1 MAPWLARNAAPFPD
15 ERKATHVAEAKK
27 GKPGVFRW
35 GGVLASRGRVVQAM
49 VFVAVSVATIAF
61 AFAQLG
67 LVGLG
72 EPNEGMTYAVVQ
84 LVPVAIAALLFGPLG
99 GALLGLIAG
108 AALLVHSHVQPLDF
122 FEVYFITPVS
132 SCVLLLAAG
141 LVLGLLFAAVLRR
154 DPSAGRR
161 VAGIVAVCVV
171 GAALVVFAFRGCVL
185 YELNVNGVLAGE
197 FANVDESFGSVWA
210 QIAIDAVL
218 MAAVCLAV
226 DAVARYFGRAAAAR
240 SLRTVYRGWLMLVVL
255 VAFMVTA
262 AVGYVVVT
270 FQEEQAA
277 GELMGS
283 EVSYLCNQIDE
294 NQERLEAFARIV
306 GEGFVARDGSELS
319 DEAREFVGGPLSLS
333 RLLDGYT
340 EEFDGMVAVVK
351 DGTVLLTDTDQFKA
365 GVSIDVFFGEGSEP
379 VLSEYASTGEL
390 VQLIYSDED
399 MLDSSEE
406 DRIYSLQ
413 VAYLRV
419 GQVDDY
425 LVLMIQPA
433 SMVFADRAGVM
444 VWLTLS
450 ALVLLL
456 VVFAASSRLLVR
468 IVADPIDR
476 VNRALER
483 IAEGDLATRTDEES
497 SRELASLSEGVNA
510 MTAALEKQFAQIKEG
525 IKRELDAAATI
536 QESALPR
543 AFPPY
548 PDIPRFDIYAGMQP
562 AREVGGDFYDFFLI
576 GDECDAKSGKLGFVV
591 ADVSGKGVPAALFMM
606 GAKTAIRGYMESG
619 MELGEAFENANRKL
633 CAGNDS
639 AMFVTAFA
647 GVLDYALGRIVYV
660 NAGHNAPLVWQRG
673 EWRQLEGKSGLP
685 LGVFDGMPYRAFEC
699 TCAIGDE
706 LLLYTDG
713 VTEAMDV
720 DDSLY
725 GLDRLRALLDG
736 NYDLHPRE
744 LIELVRRDVAR
755 FSEGAE
761 QADDIT
767 MLALEFGVPPEV
779 TATIIVPADD
789 RELPHVTEFVHTEL
803 DRRLCPVRT
812 QRQLDIALEELFVN
826 VAHYAYPDAT
836 PDRPGEVRISYTY
849 SAEPP
854 SITVEI
860 ADEGVPFDPLARP
873 DVVAPKSIEDAQI
886 GGLGILMAKK
896 SVDEMRYERTDGTN
910 VVTITKR
917 W

>member
-1 MAPWLARNAAPFPD
+1 M
-15 ERKATHVAEAKK
+15 
-27 GKPGVFRW
+27 
-35 GGVLASRGRVVQAM
+35 QAM

-141 LVLGLLFAAVLRR
+141 FVLDLMFA
-154 DPSAGRR
+154 
-161 VAGIVAVCVV
+161 
-171 GAALVVFAFRGCVL
+171 AALVVFAFRGCVL

-226 DAVARYFGRAAAAR
+226 DAVARYFGHAAAAR
-240 SLRTVYRGWLMLVVL
+240 SLHTVYRGWLMLVVL

-262 AVGYVVVT
+262 AVGYVIVT

-277 GELMGS
+277 DELMGS
-283 EVSYLCNQIDE
+283 EVTYLCNQIDE

-319 DEAREFVGGPLSLS
+319 DEAREFVDGPLSLN

-340 EEFDGMVAVVK
+340 EEFDGMVVVVK
-351 DGTVLLTDTDQFKA
+351 DGAVLLTDTDQFKA

-379 VLSEYASTGEL
+379 ILSKYASEGRL
-390 VQLIYSDED
+390 VQLVYSDED
-399 MLDSSEE
+399 MLDPSEE

-413 VAYLRV
+413 VVHLRV
-419 GQVDDY
+419 AQVDDY

-483 IAEGDLATRTDEES
+483 IAEGDLATRTDEGS
-497 SRELASLSEGVNA
+497 SRELASLSEGVNT
-510 MTAALEKQFAQIKEG
+510 MTVALEKQFAQIKEG
-525 IKRELDAAATI
+525 IKRELDAAAVI

-543 AFPPY
+543 AFPPF

-576 GDECDAKSGKLGFVV
+576 GDACDAESGKLGFVV

-606 GAKTAIRGYMESG
+606 AAKTAIRGYMESG

-647 GVLDYALGRIVYV
+647 GVLDYATGSV
-660 NAGHNAPLVWQRG
+660 
-673 EWRQLEGKSGLP
+673 
-685 LGVFDGMPYRAFEC
+685 
-699 TCAIGDE
+699 
-706 LLLYTDG
+706 
-713 VTEAMDV
+713 
-720 DDSLY
+720 
-725 GLDRLRALLDG
+725 
-736 NYDLHPRE
+736 
-744 LIELVRRDVAR
+744 
-755 FSEGAE
+755 
-761 QADDIT
+761 
-767 MLALEFGVPPEV
+767 
-779 TATIIVPADD
+779 
-789 RELPHVTEFVHTEL
+789 
-803 DRRLCPVRT
+803 
-812 QRQLDIALEELFVN
+812 
-826 VAHYAYPDAT
+826 
-836 PDRPGEVRISYTY
+836 SYTY

-860 ADEGVPFDPLARP
+860 EDEGIPFDPLSRP
-873 DVVAPKSIEDAQI
+873 DAVTPTSIEDVPI
-886 GGLGILMAKK
+886 GGLGILMAKR
-896 SVDEMRYERTDGTN
+896 SVDEMRYERTDGAN

>member
-1 MAPWLARNAAPFPD
+1 
-15 ERKATHVAEAKK
+15 
-27 GKPGVFRW
+27 
-35 GGVLASRGRVVQAM
+35 M
-49 VFVAVSVATIAF
+49 VR
-61 AFAQLG
+61 
-67 LVGLG
+67 
-72 EPNEGMTYAVVQ
+72 
-84 LVPVAIAALLFGPLG
+84 
-99 GALLGLIAG
+99 
-108 AALLVHSHVQPLDF
+108 
-122 FEVYFITPVS
+122 
-132 SCVLLLAAG
+132 
-141 LVLGLLFAAVLRR
+141 LRR

-161 VAGIVAVCVV
+161 AAGIVAVCVV

-185 YELNVNGVLAGE
+185 YELNVNGALAGE

-226 DAVARYFGRAAAAR
+226 DAVARYFGHAAAAR

-277 GELMGS
+277 DELMGS
-283 EVSYLCNQIDE
+283 EPI
-294 NQERLEAFARIV
+294 
-306 GEGFVARDGSELS
+306 
-319 DEAREFVGGPLSLS
+319 
-333 RLLDGYT
+333 
-340 EEFDGMVAVVK
+340 
-351 DGTVLLTDTDQFKA
+351 
-365 GVSIDVFFGEGSEP
+365 
-379 VLSEYASTGEL
+379 LSEYASEGRL
-390 VQLIYSDED
+390 VQLVYSNED
-399 MLDSSEE
+399 MLDPSEE

-413 VAYLRV
+413 IAYLRV

-483 IAEGDLATRTDEES
+483 IAEGDLATRTDKGS
-497 SRELASLSEGVNA
+497 S
-510 MTAALEKQFAQIKEG
+510 
-525 IKRELDAAATI
+525 RELDAAAVI

-543 AFPPY
+543 AFPPF

-576 GDECDAKSGKLGFVV
+576 GDACNAESGKLGFVV
-591 ADVSGKGVPAALFMM
+591 ADVSGKGVPAAL
-606 GAKTAIRGYMESG
+606 
-619 MELGEAFENANRKL
+619 
-633 CAGNDS
+633 
-639 AMFVTAFA
+639 
-647 GVLDYALGRIVYV
+647 LDD
-660 NAGHNAPLVWQRG
+660 N
-673 EWRQLEGKSGLP
+673 
-685 LGVFDGMPYRAFEC
+685 FDP
-699 TCAIGDE
+699 
-706 LLLYTDG
+706 
-713 VTEAMDV
+713 
-720 DDSLY
+720 
-725 GLDRLRALLDG
+725 
-736 NYDLHPRE
+736 HPRE
-744 LIELVRRDVAR
+744 LIELVRRDVMR

-779 TATIIVPADD
+779 TTTITVPAND

-803 DRRLCPVRT
+803 DRRLCPVRA

-836 PDRPGEVRISYTY
+836 PDRPGEVRVSYTY

-860 ADEGVPFDPLARP
+860 EDEGIPFDPLSRP
-873 DVVAPKSIEDAQI
+873 DAVTPTSIEDVPI
-886 GGLGILMAKK
+886 GGLGILMAKR

-910 VVTITKR
+910 VVTITER

>member
-1 MAPWLARNAAPFPD
+1 MRRNPPILAAARRFIQRSSCAASTCGEPTVSTHEAP
-15 ERKATHVAEAKK
+15 
-27 GKPGVFRW
+27 
-35 GGVLASRGRVVQAM
+35 VVPLCAM
-49 VFVAVSVATIAF
+49 VR
-61 AFAQLG
+61 
-67 LVGLG
+67 
-72 EPNEGMTYAVVQ
+72 
-84 LVPVAIAALLFGPLG
+84 
-99 GALLGLIAG
+99 
-108 AALLVHSHVQPLDF
+108 
-122 FEVYFITPVS
+122 
-132 SCVLLLAAG
+132 
-141 LVLGLLFAAVLRR
+141 LRR

-161 VAGIVAVCVV
+161 AAGIVAVCVV

-185 YELNVNGVLAGE
+185 YELSVNGALAGE

-226 DAVARYFGRAAAAR
+226 DAVARYFGHAAAAR

-277 GELMGS
+277 DELMGS
-283 EVSYLCNQIDE
+283 EPI
-294 NQERLEAFARIV
+294 
-306 GEGFVARDGSELS
+306 
-319 DEAREFVGGPLSLS
+319 
-333 RLLDGYT
+333 
-340 EEFDGMVAVVK
+340 
-351 DGTVLLTDTDQFKA
+351 
-365 GVSIDVFFGEGSEP
+365 
-379 VLSEYASTGEL
+379 LSEYASEGRL
-390 VQLIYSDED
+390 VQLVYSDED
-399 MLDSSEE
+399 MLDPSEE

-413 VAYLRV
+413 IAYLRV

-456 VVFAASSRLLVR
+456 VVLAASSRLLVR

-483 IAEGDLATRTDEES
+483 IAEGDLATRTDKGS
-497 SRELASLSEGVNA
+497 SRELASLSEGVNT
-510 MTAALEKQFAQIKEG
+510 MTVALEKQFSQIKEG
-525 IKRELDAAATI
+525 IKRELDAAAVI

-543 AFPPY
+543 AFPPF

-576 GDECDAKSGKLGFVV
+576 GDACNAESGKLGFVV
-591 ADVSGKGVPAALFMM
+591 ADVSGKGVPAAL
-606 GAKTAIRGYMESG
+606 
-619 MELGEAFENANRKL
+619 
-633 CAGNDS
+633 
-639 AMFVTAFA
+639 
-647 GVLDYALGRIVYV
+647 LDD
-660 NAGHNAPLVWQRG
+660 N
-673 EWRQLEGKSGLP
+673 
-685 LGVFDGMPYRAFEC
+685 F
-699 TCAIGDE
+699 
-706 LLLYTDG
+706 
-713 VTEAMDV
+713 
-720 DDSLY
+720 
-725 GLDRLRALLDG
+725 
-736 NYDLHPRE
+736 DLHPRE
-744 LIELVRRDVAR
+744 LIELVRRDVTR

-767 MLALEFGVPPEV
+767 MLALEFGVLPEV
-779 TATIIVPADD
+779 TATITVPADD
-789 RELPHVTEFVHTEL
+789 RELPHVTEFAHTEL
-803 DRRLCPVRT
+803 DRRLCPVRA

-836 PDRPGEVRISYTY
+836 PDRPGEVRVSYTY

-860 ADEGVPFDPLARP
+860 EDEGIPFDPLSRP
-873 DVVAPKSIEDAQI
+873 DAVTPTSIEDVLI
-886 GGLGILMAKK
+886 GGLGILMTKR

>member
-1 MAPWLARNAAPFPD
+1 MRRNPSILAAARRFIQRSSGAASTCGEPTVSTHEAP
-15 ERKATHVAEAKK
+15 
-27 GKPGVFRW
+27 
-35 GGVLASRGRVVQAM
+35 VVPLCAM
-49 VFVAVSVATIAF
+49 VR
-61 AFAQLG
+61 
-67 LVGLG
+67 
-72 EPNEGMTYAVVQ
+72 
-84 LVPVAIAALLFGPLG
+84 
-99 GALLGLIAG
+99 
-108 AALLVHSHVQPLDF
+108 
-122 FEVYFITPVS
+122 
-132 SCVLLLAAG
+132 
-141 LVLGLLFAAVLRR
+141 LRR

-161 VAGIVAVCVV
+161 AAGIVAVCVV
-171 GAALVVFAFRGCVL
+171 GAPLVVFAFRGCVL
-185 YELNVNGVLAGE
+185 YELSVNGALAGE

-226 DAVARYFGRAAAAR
+226 DAVARYFGHAAAAR

-277 GELMGS
+277 DELMGS
-283 EVSYLCNQIDE
+283 EPI
-294 NQERLEAFARIV
+294 
-306 GEGFVARDGSELS
+306 
-319 DEAREFVGGPLSLS
+319 
-333 RLLDGYT
+333 
-340 EEFDGMVAVVK
+340 
-351 DGTVLLTDTDQFKA
+351 
-365 GVSIDVFFGEGSEP
+365 
-379 VLSEYASTGEL
+379 LSEYASEGRL
-390 VQLIYSDED
+390 VQLVYSDED
-399 MLDSSEE
+399 MLDPSEE

-413 VAYLRV
+413 IAYLRV

-476 VNRALER
+476 VNRVLER
-483 IAEGDLATRTDEES
+483 IAEGDLATRTDEGS
-497 SRELASLSEGVNA
+497 SRELASLSEGVNT
-510 MTAALEKQFAQIKEG
+510 MTVALEKQFSQIKEG
-525 IKRELDAAATI
+525 IKRELDAAAVI

-543 AFPPY
+543 AFPPF

-576 GDECDAKSGKLGFVV
+576 GDACNAESGKLGFVV
-591 ADVSGKGVPAALFMM
+591 ADVSGKGVPAAL
-606 GAKTAIRGYMESG
+606 
-619 MELGEAFENANRKL
+619 
-633 CAGNDS
+633 
-639 AMFVTAFA
+639 
-647 GVLDYALGRIVYV
+647 LDDNL
-660 NAGHNAPLVWQRG
+660 
-673 EWRQLEGKSGLP
+673 
-685 LGVFDGMPYRAFEC
+685 
-699 TCAIGDE
+699 
-706 LLLYTDG
+706 
-713 VTEAMDV
+713 
-720 DDSLY
+720 
-725 GLDRLRALLDG
+725 
-736 NYDLHPRE
+736 DLHPRE
-744 LIELVRRDVAR
+744 LIELVRRDVMR

-767 MLALEFGVPPEV
+767 MLALEFGVPSEV
-779 TATIIVPADD
+779 TATITVPADD

-803 DRRLCPVRT
+803 DRRLCPVRA

-836 PDRPGEVRISYTY
+836 PDRPGEVRVSYTY

-860 ADEGVPFDPLARP
+860 EDEGIPFDPLSRP
-873 DVVAPKSIEDAQI
+873 DAVTPTSIEDVPI
-886 GGLGILMAKK
+886 GGLGILMAKR

>member
-1 MAPWLARNAAPFPD
+1 MGD
-15 ERKATHVAEAKK
+15 TKA

-35 GGVLASRGRVVQAM
+35 GGILASRGHVMQAM

-141 LVLGLLFAAVLRR
+141 FVLGLMFAAALRR

-161 VAGIVAVCVV
+161 
-171 GAALVVFAFRGCVL
+171 
-185 YELNVNGVLAGE
+185 
-197 FANVDESFGSVWA
+197 
-210 QIAIDAVL
+210 
-218 MAAVCLAV
+218 
-226 DAVARYFGRAAAAR
+226 
-240 SLRTVYRGWLMLVVL
+240 
-255 VAFMVTA
+255 
-262 AVGYVVVT
+262 
-270 FQEEQAA
+270 AA
-277 GELMGS
+277 G
-283 EVSYLCNQIDE
+283 
-294 NQERLEAFARIV
+294 
-306 GEGFVARDGSELS
+306 
-319 DEAREFVGGPLSLS
+319 
-333 RLLDGYT
+333 
-340 EEFDGMVAVVK
+340 
-351 DGTVLLTDTDQFKA
+351 
-365 GVSIDVFFGEGSEP
+365 
-379 VLSEYASTGEL
+379 
-390 VQLIYSDED
+390 
-399 MLDSSEE
+399 
-406 DRIYSLQ
+406 
-413 VAYLRV
+413 
-419 GQVDDY
+419 
-425 LVLMIQPA
+425 
-433 SMVFADRAGVM
+433 
-444 VWLTLS
+444 
-450 ALVLLL
+450 
-456 VVFAASSRLLVR
+456 

-483 IAEGDLATRTDEES
+483 IAEGDLATRTDEGS
-497 SRELASLSEGVNA
+497 SRELASLSEGVNT
-510 MTAALEKQFAQIKEG
+510 MTVALEKQFAQIKEG
-525 IKRELDAAATI
+525 IKRELDAAAVI

-543 AFPPY
+543 AFPPF

-576 GDECDAKSGKLGFVV
+576 GDACDAESGKLGFVV

-606 GAKTAIRGYMESG
+606 AAKTAIRGYMESG

-647 GVLDYALGRIVYV
+647 GVLDYATGSIAYV
-660 NAGHNAPLVWQRG
+660 NAGHNAPFLRQHG
-673 EWRQLEGKSGLP
+673 EWRQLTDKSGLP
-685 LGVFDGMPYRAFEC
+685 LGLFDGIPYKAFEC

-713 VTEAMDV
+713 VIEAMDV
-720 DDSLY
+720 DDALY
-725 GLDRLRALLDG
+725 GLDRLKALLDD
-736 NYDLHPRE
+736 NLDLHPRE
-744 LIELVRRDVAR
+744 LIELVRRDVTR

-779 TATIIVPADD
+779 TATITVPAND

-803 DRRLCPVRT
+803 DRRLCPVRA

-836 PDRPGEVRISYTY
+836 PDRPGEVRVSYTY

-860 ADEGVPFDPLARP
+860 EDEGIPFDPLSRP
-873 DVVAPKSIEDAQI
+873 DAVTPTSIEDVPI
-886 GGLGILMAKK
+886 GGLGILMAKR

-917 W
+917 WSRRRAFAAMSRRPVRARMRGGVPSLHPPAAAPADLLAIRAVVSVHAVVLVLRLVHVLVRLVELLLDIAVLAAERQADRDADVVRLHAAANARDAVLEQRAIRLGVDDDEFVPADAVRLAFEA

>member
-1 MAPWLARNAAPFPD
+1 
-15 ERKATHVAEAKK
+15 
-27 GKPGVFRW
+27 
-35 GGVLASRGRVVQAM
+35 M
-49 VFVAVSVATIAF
+49 VR
-61 AFAQLG
+61 
-67 LVGLG
+67 
-72 EPNEGMTYAVVQ
+72 
-84 LVPVAIAALLFGPLG
+84 
-99 GALLGLIAG
+99 
-108 AALLVHSHVQPLDF
+108 
-122 FEVYFITPVS
+122 
-132 SCVLLLAAG
+132 
-141 LVLGLLFAAVLRR
+141 LRR

-161 VAGIVAVCVV
+161 AAGIVAVCVV

-185 YELNVNGVLAGE
+185 YELSVNGALAGE

-226 DAVARYFGRAAAAR
+226 DAVARYFGHAAAAR
-240 SLRTVYRGWLMLVVL
+240 SLRTVYRGWLMLVIL

-277 GELMGS
+277 DELMGS
-283 EVSYLCNQIDE
+283 EPI
-294 NQERLEAFARIV
+294 
-306 GEGFVARDGSELS
+306 
-319 DEAREFVGGPLSLS
+319 
-333 RLLDGYT
+333 
-340 EEFDGMVAVVK
+340 
-351 DGTVLLTDTDQFKA
+351 
-365 GVSIDVFFGEGSEP
+365 
-379 VLSEYASTGEL
+379 LSEYASEGRL
-390 VQLIYSDED
+390 VQLVYSDED
-399 MLDSSEE
+399 MLDPSEE

-413 VAYLRV
+413 IAYLRV

-483 IAEGDLATRTDEES
+483 IAEGNLATRTDKGS
-497 SRELASLSEGVNA
+497 SRELASLSEGVNT
-510 MTAALEKQFAQIKEG
+510 MTVALEKQFSQIKEG
-525 IKRELDAAATI
+525 IKRELDAVAVI

-543 AFPPY
+543 AFPPF
-548 PDIPRFDIYAGMQP
+548 PDIPRFDIYAGTQP

-576 GDECDAKSGKLGFVV
+576 GDACNAESGKLGFVV
-591 ADVSGKGVPAALFMM
+591 ADVSGKGVPAAL
-606 GAKTAIRGYMESG
+606 
-619 MELGEAFENANRKL
+619 
-633 CAGNDS
+633 
-639 AMFVTAFA
+639 
-647 GVLDYALGRIVYV
+647 LDD
-660 NAGHNAPLVWQRG
+660 N
-673 EWRQLEGKSGLP
+673 
-685 LGVFDGMPYRAFEC
+685 F
-699 TCAIGDE
+699 
-706 LLLYTDG
+706 
-713 VTEAMDV
+713 
-720 DDSLY
+720 
-725 GLDRLRALLDG
+725 
-736 NYDLHPRE
+736 DLHPRE
-744 LIELVRRDVAR
+744 LIELVRRDVMR

-779 TATIIVPADD
+779 TTTITVPAND

-803 DRRLCPVRT
+803 DRRLCPVRA

-836 PDRPGEVRISYTY
+836 PDRPGEVRVSYTY

-860 ADEGVPFDPLARP
+860 EDEGIPFDPRSRP
-873 DVVAPKSIEDAQI
+873 DAVTPTSIEDVPI
-886 GGLGILMAKK
+886 GGLGILMAKR

>member
-1 MAPWLARNAAPFPD
+1 
-15 ERKATHVAEAKK
+15 
-27 GKPGVFRW
+27 
-35 GGVLASRGRVVQAM
+35 M
-49 VFVAVSVATIAF
+49 VR
-61 AFAQLG
+61 
-67 LVGLG
+67 
-72 EPNEGMTYAVVQ
+72 
-84 LVPVAIAALLFGPLG
+84 
-99 GALLGLIAG
+99 
-108 AALLVHSHVQPLDF
+108 
-122 FEVYFITPVS
+122 
-132 SCVLLLAAG
+132 
-141 LVLGLLFAAVLRR
+141 LRR

-161 VAGIVAVCVV
+161 AAGIVAVCIV

-226 DAVARYFGRAAAAR
+226 DAVARYFGHAAAAR

-277 GELMGS
+277 DELMGS
-283 EVSYLCNQIDE
+283 EPI
-294 NQERLEAFARIV
+294 
-306 GEGFVARDGSELS
+306 
-319 DEAREFVGGPLSLS
+319 
-333 RLLDGYT
+333 
-340 EEFDGMVAVVK
+340 
-351 DGTVLLTDTDQFKA
+351 
-365 GVSIDVFFGEGSEP
+365 
-379 VLSEYASTGEL
+379 LSEYASEGRL
-390 VQLIYSDED
+390 VQLVYSDED
-399 MLDSSEE
+399 MLDPSEE

-413 VAYLRV
+413 IAYLRV

-425 LVLMIQPA
+425 LALMIQPA

-483 IAEGDLATRTDEES
+483 IAEGDLATRTDEGS
-497 SRELASLSEGVNA
+497 SRELASLSGGVNA
-510 MTAALEKQFAQIKEG
+510 MTVALEKQFAQIKEG
-525 IKRELDAAATI
+525 IKRELDAAAVI

-543 AFPPY
+543 AFPPF

-576 GDECDAKSGKLGFVV
+576 GDACNAESGKLGFVV
-591 ADVSGKGVPAALFMM
+591 ADVSGKGVPAAL
-606 GAKTAIRGYMESG
+606 
-619 MELGEAFENANRKL
+619 
-633 CAGNDS
+633 
-639 AMFVTAFA
+639 
-647 GVLDYALGRIVYV
+647 LDDNL
-660 NAGHNAPLVWQRG
+660 
-673 EWRQLEGKSGLP
+673 
-685 LGVFDGMPYRAFEC
+685 
-699 TCAIGDE
+699 
-706 LLLYTDG
+706 
-713 VTEAMDV
+713 
-720 DDSLY
+720 
-725 GLDRLRALLDG
+725 
-736 NYDLHPRE
+736 DLHPRE
-744 LIELVRRDVAR
+744 LIELVHRDVTR

-779 TATIIVPADD
+779 TATITVPAND

-803 DRRLCPVRT
+803 DRRLCPVRA

-836 PDRPGEVRISYTY
+836 PDRPGEVRVSYTY

-860 ADEGVPFDPLARP
+860 EDEGIPFDPLSRP
-873 DVVAPKSIEDAQI
+873 DAVTPTSIEDVPI
-886 GGLGILMAKK
+886 GGLGILMAKR

>member
-1 MAPWLARNAAPFPD
+1 M
-15 ERKATHVAEAKK
+15 
-27 GKPGVFRW
+27 
-35 GGVLASRGRVVQAM
+35 QAM

-72 EPNEGMTYAVVQ
+72 VPNEGMTYAVVQ

-141 LVLGLLFAAVLRR
+141 FVLGLMFAAALRR

-161 VAGIVAVCVV
+161 AAGIVAVCVV
-171 GAALVVFAFRGCVL
+171 GTALVVFAFRGCVL
-185 YELNVNGVLAGE
+185 YELSVNGALAGE

-226 DAVARYFGRAAAAR
+226 DAVARYFGHAAAAR

-277 GELMGS
+277 DELMGS
-283 EVSYLCNQIDE
+283 EVAYLCNQIDE

-319 DEAREFVGGPLSLS
+319 DEAREFVDGPLSFN

-340 EEFDGMVAVVK
+340 EEFDGMVVVVK
-351 DGTVLLTDTDQFKA
+351 DGAVLLTDTDQFKA

-379 VLSEYASTGEL
+379 ILSEYASEGRL
-390 VQLIYSDED
+390 VQLVYSDED
-399 MLDSSEE
+399 MLDPSGE

-413 VAYLRV
+413 IAYLRV

-425 LVLMIQPA
+425 LVLMIRPA

-483 IAEGDLATRTDEES
+483 IAEGDLATRTDEGS
-497 SRELASLSEGVNA
+497 SRELASLSEGVNT
-510 MTAALEKQFAQIKEG
+510 MTVALEKQFAQIKEG
-525 IKRELDAAATI
+525 IKREFDAAAVI

-543 AFPPY
+543 AFPPF

-576 GDECDAKSGKLGFVV
+576 GDACDAESGKLGFVV

-606 GAKTAIRGYMESG
+606 AAKTAIRGYMESG

-647 GVLDYALGRIVYV
+647 GVLDYATGSIAYV
-660 NAGHNAPLVWQRG
+660 NAGHNAPFLRQHG
-673 EWRQLEGKSGLP
+673 EWRQLTDKSGLP
-685 LGVFDGMPYRAFEC
+685 LGLFDGMPYKAFEC

-720 DDSLY
+720 DDA
-725 GLDRLRALLDG
+725 LRAHRRRERGD
-736 NYDLHPRE
+736 DHQEMVAAPRPCGDVE
-744 LIELVRRDVAR
+744 APRTGADARRR
-755 FSEGAE
+755 S
-761 QADDIT
+761 
-767 MLALEFGVPPEV
+767 
-779 TATIIVPADD
+779 VPA
-789 RELPHVTEFVHTEL
+789 PA
-803 DRRLCPVRT
+803 RRGACGSASDPRRRFGARGSAGPSPRTCSCPPRRT
-812 QRQLDIALEELFVN
+812 ASR
-826 VAHYAYPDAT
+826 HRSSRCGT
-836 PDRPGEVRISYTY
+836 TGRPRC
-849 SAEPP
+849 
-854 SITVEI
+854 
-860 ADEGVPFDPLARP
+860 
-873 DVVAPKSIEDAQI
+873 
-886 GGLGILMAKK
+886 
-896 SVDEMRYERTDGTN
+896 
-910 VVTITKR
+910 
-917 W
+917 

>member
-1 MAPWLARNAAPFPD
+1 
-15 ERKATHVAEAKK
+15 
-27 GKPGVFRW
+27 
-35 GGVLASRGRVVQAM
+35 M
-49 VFVAVSVATIAF
+49 VR
-61 AFAQLG
+61 
-67 LVGLG
+67 
-72 EPNEGMTYAVVQ
+72 
-84 LVPVAIAALLFGPLG
+84 
-99 GALLGLIAG
+99 
-108 AALLVHSHVQPLDF
+108 
-122 FEVYFITPVS
+122 
-132 SCVLLLAAG
+132 
-141 LVLGLLFAAVLRR
+141 LRR

-161 VAGIVAVCVV
+161 AAGIVAVCVV

-185 YELNVNGVLAGE
+185 YELNVNGALAGE

-210 QIAIDAVL
+210 QIAIDAVP

-226 DAVARYFGRAAAAR
+226 DAVARYFGHAAAAR

-277 GELMGS
+277 DELMGS
-283 EVSYLCNQIDE
+283 EPI
-294 NQERLEAFARIV
+294 
-306 GEGFVARDGSELS
+306 
-319 DEAREFVGGPLSLS
+319 
-333 RLLDGYT
+333 
-340 EEFDGMVAVVK
+340 
-351 DGTVLLTDTDQFKA
+351 
-365 GVSIDVFFGEGSEP
+365 
-379 VLSEYASTGEL
+379 LSEYASEGRL
-390 VQLIYSDED
+390 VQLVYSDED
-399 MLDSSEE
+399 ILDPSEE

-483 IAEGDLATRTDEES
+483 IAEGDLATRTDKGS
-497 SRELASLSEGVNA
+497 SRELASLSEGVNT
-510 MTAALEKQFAQIKEG
+510 MTVALEKQFSQIKEG
-525 IKRELDAAATI
+525 IKRELDAVAVI

-543 AFPPY
+543 AFPPF

-576 GDECDAKSGKLGFVV
+576 GDACNAESGKLGFVV
-591 ADVSGKGVPAALFMM
+591 ADVSGKGVPAAL
-606 GAKTAIRGYMESG
+606 
-619 MELGEAFENANRKL
+619 
-633 CAGNDS
+633 
-639 AMFVTAFA
+639 
-647 GVLDYALGRIVYV
+647 LDD
-660 NAGHNAPLVWQRG
+660 N
-673 EWRQLEGKSGLP
+673 
-685 LGVFDGMPYRAFEC
+685 F
-699 TCAIGDE
+699 
-706 LLLYTDG
+706 
-713 VTEAMDV
+713 
-720 DDSLY
+720 
-725 GLDRLRALLDG
+725 
-736 NYDLHPRE
+736 DLHPRE
-744 LIELVRRDVAR
+744 LIELVRRDVMR

-803 DRRLCPVRT
+803 DRRLCPVRA

-836 PDRPGEVRISYTY
+836 PDRPGEVRVSYTY

-860 ADEGVPFDPLARP
+860 EDEGIPFDPLSRP
-873 DVVAPKSIEDAQI
+873 DAVTPTSIEDVPI
-886 GGLGILMAKK
+886 GGLGILMAKR
-896 SVDEMRYERTDGTN
+896 SVDEMRYERTDSAN

>member
-1 MAPWLARNAAPFPD
+1 
-15 ERKATHVAEAKK
+15 
-27 GKPGVFRW
+27 
-35 GGVLASRGRVVQAM
+35 M
-49 VFVAVSVATIAF
+49 VR
-61 AFAQLG
+61 
-67 LVGLG
+67 
-72 EPNEGMTYAVVQ
+72 
-84 LVPVAIAALLFGPLG
+84 
-99 GALLGLIAG
+99 
-108 AALLVHSHVQPLDF
+108 
-122 FEVYFITPVS
+122 
-132 SCVLLLAAG
+132 
-141 LVLGLLFAAVLRR
+141 LRR

-161 VAGIVAVCVV
+161 AAGIVAVCIV

-226 DAVARYFGRAAAAR
+226 DAVARYFGHAAAAR

-277 GELMGS
+277 DELMGS
-283 EVSYLCNQIDE
+283 EPI
-294 NQERLEAFARIV
+294 
-306 GEGFVARDGSELS
+306 
-319 DEAREFVGGPLSLS
+319 
-333 RLLDGYT
+333 
-340 EEFDGMVAVVK
+340 
-351 DGTVLLTDTDQFKA
+351 
-365 GVSIDVFFGEGSEP
+365 
-379 VLSEYASTGEL
+379 LSEYASEGRL
-390 VQLIYSDED
+390 VQLVYSDED
-399 MLDSSEE
+399 MLDPSEE

-413 VAYLRV
+413 IAYLRV

-425 LVLMIQPA
+425 LALMIQPA

-483 IAEGDLATRTDEES
+483 IAEGDLATRTDEGS
-497 SRELASLSEGVNA
+497 SRELASLSGGVNA
-510 MTAALEKQFAQIKEG
+510 MTVALEKQFAQIKEG
-525 IKRELDAAATI
+525 IKRELDAAAVI

-543 AFPPY
+543 AFPPF

-576 GDECDAKSGKLGFVV
+576 GDACNAESGKLGFVV
-591 ADVSGKGVPAALFMM
+591 ADVSGKGVPAAL
-606 GAKTAIRGYMESG
+606 
-619 MELGEAFENANRKL
+619 
-633 CAGNDS
+633 
-639 AMFVTAFA
+639 
-647 GVLDYALGRIVYV
+647 LDDNL
-660 NAGHNAPLVWQRG
+660 
-673 EWRQLEGKSGLP
+673 
-685 LGVFDGMPYRAFEC
+685 
-699 TCAIGDE
+699 
-706 LLLYTDG
+706 
-713 VTEAMDV
+713 
-720 DDSLY
+720 
-725 GLDRLRALLDG
+725 
-736 NYDLHPRE
+736 DLHPRE
-744 LIELVRRDVAR
+744 LIELVHRDVTR

-779 TATIIVPADD
+779 TATITVPADD
-789 RELPHVTEFVHTEL
+789 REVPHVTEFVHTEL
-803 DRRLCPVRT
+803 DRRLCPVRA

-836 PDRPGEVRISYTY
+836 PDRPGEVRVSYTY

-860 ADEGVPFDPLARP
+860 EDEGIPFDPLSRP
-873 DVVAPKSIEDAQI
+873 DAVTPKSIEDVPI
-886 GGLGILMAKK
+886 GGLGILMAKR

>member
-1 MAPWLARNAAPFPD
+1 M
-15 ERKATHVAEAKK
+15 
-27 GKPGVFRW
+27 
-35 GGVLASRGRVVQAM
+35 
-49 VFVAVSVATIAF
+49 
-61 AFAQLG
+61 
-67 LVGLG
+67 
-72 EPNEGMTYAVVQ
+72 
-84 LVPVAIAALLFGPLG
+84 
-99 GALLGLIAG
+99 
-108 AALLVHSHVQPLDF
+108 
-122 FEVYFITPVS
+122 
-132 SCVLLLAAG
+132 
-141 LVLGLLFAAVLRR
+141 
-154 DPSAGRR
+154 
-161 VAGIVAVCVV
+161 
-171 GAALVVFAFRGCVL
+171 L
-185 YELNVNGVLAGE
+185 YELSVNGALAGE

-226 DAVARYFGRAAAAR
+226 DAARYFGHAAAAR

-277 GELMGS
+277 DELMGS
-283 EVSYLCNQIDE
+283 EVAYLCNQIDE

-319 DEAREFVGGPLSLS
+319 DEAREFVDGPLSLN

-340 EEFDGMVAVVK
+340 EEFDGMVVVVK
-351 DGTVLLTDTDQFKA
+351 DGAVLLTDTDQFKA

-379 VLSEYASTGEL
+379 ILSEYASEGRL
-390 VQLIYSDED
+390 VQLVYSDED
-399 MLDSSEE
+399 MLDPSGE
-406 DRIYSLQ
+406 DRICSLQ
-413 VAYLRV
+413 IAYLRV

-483 IAEGDLATRTDEES
+483 IAEGDLATRTDEGS

-510 MTAALEKQFAQIKEG
+510 MTVALEKQFAQIKEG

-543 AFPPY
+543 AFPPF
-548 PDIPRFDIYAGMQP
+548 PDIPRFDIYADMQP
-562 AREVGGDFYDFFLI
+562 AREVGGDFYDFFLV

-606 GAKTAIRGYMESG
+606 AAKTAIRGYMESG

-647 GVLDYALGRIVYV
+647 GVLD
-660 NAGHNAPLVWQRG
+660 
-673 EWRQLEGKSGLP
+673 
-685 LGVFDGMPYRAFEC
+685 
-699 TCAIGDE
+699 
-706 LLLYTDG
+706 
-713 VTEAMDV
+713 
-720 DDSLY
+720 
-725 GLDRLRALLDG
+725 
-736 NYDLHPRE
+736 
-744 LIELVRRDVAR
+744 
-755 FSEGAE
+755 
-761 QADDIT
+761 
-767 MLALEFGVPPEV
+767 
-779 TATIIVPADD
+779 
-789 RELPHVTEFVHTEL
+789 
-803 DRRLCPVRT
+803 
-812 QRQLDIALEELFVN
+812 IALEELFVN

-836 PDRPGEVRISYTY
+836 PDRPGEVRVSYTY

-860 ADEGVPFDPLARP
+860 EDEGIPFDPLSRP
-873 DVVAPKSIEDAQI
+873 DAVTPTSIEDVPI
-886 GGLGILMAKK
+886 GGLGILMAKR

>member
-1 MAPWLARNAAPFPD
+1 MGD
-15 ERKATHVAEAKK
+15 TKA

-35 GGVLASRGRVVQAM
+35 GGILASRGRVMQAM

-122 FEVYFITPVS
+122 FEVYFVTPVS

-141 LVLGLLFAAVLRR
+141 LVLGLMFAAALRR

-161 VAGIVAVCVV
+161 
-171 GAALVVFAFRGCVL
+171 
-185 YELNVNGVLAGE
+185 
-197 FANVDESFGSVWA
+197 
-210 QIAIDAVL
+210 
-218 MAAVCLAV
+218 
-226 DAVARYFGRAAAAR
+226 
-240 SLRTVYRGWLMLVVL
+240 
-255 VAFMVTA
+255 
-262 AVGYVVVT
+262 
-270 FQEEQAA
+270 AA
-277 GELMGS
+277 G
-283 EVSYLCNQIDE
+283 
-294 NQERLEAFARIV
+294 
-306 GEGFVARDGSELS
+306 
-319 DEAREFVGGPLSLS
+319 
-333 RLLDGYT
+333 
-340 EEFDGMVAVVK
+340 
-351 DGTVLLTDTDQFKA
+351 
-365 GVSIDVFFGEGSEP
+365 
-379 VLSEYASTGEL
+379 
-390 VQLIYSDED
+390 
-399 MLDSSEE
+399 
-406 DRIYSLQ
+406 
-413 VAYLRV
+413 
-419 GQVDDY
+419 
-425 LVLMIQPA
+425 
-433 SMVFADRAGVM
+433 
-444 VWLTLS
+444 
-450 ALVLLL
+450 
-456 VVFAASSRLLVR
+456 

-483 IAEGDLATRTDEES
+483 IAEGDLATRTDEGS
-497 SRELASLSEGVNA
+497 SRELASLSGGVNA
-510 MTAALEKQFAQIKEG
+510 MTVALEKQFAQIKEG
-525 IKRELDAAATI
+525 IKRELDAAAVI

-543 AFPPY
+543 AFPPF

-576 GDECDAKSGKLGFVV
+576 GDACDAESGKLGFVV

-606 GAKTAIRGYMESG
+606 AAKTAIRGYMESG

-647 GVLDYALGRIVYV
+647 GVLDYATGSIAYV
-660 NAGHNAPLVWQRG
+660 NAGHNAPFLRQHG
-673 EWRQLEGKSGLP
+673 EWRQLADKSGLP
-685 LGVFDGMPYRAFEC
+685 LGLFDGMPYKAFEC

-713 VTEAMDV
+713 VIEAMDV
-720 DDSLY
+720 DDALY
-725 GLDRLRALLDG
+725 GLDRLKALLDD
-736 NYDLHPRE
+736 NLDLHPRE
-744 LIELVRRDVAR
+744 LIELVRRDVTR

-779 TATIIVPADD
+779 TATITVPADD

-803 DRRLCPVRT
+803 DRRLCPVRA

-836 PDRPGEVRISYTY
+836 PDRPGEVRVSYTY

-860 ADEGVPFDPLARP
+860 EDEGIPFDPLSRP
-873 DVVAPKSIEDAQI
+873 DAVTPTSIEDVPI
-886 GGLGILMAKK
+886 GDLGILMAKR
-896 SVDEMRYERTDGTN
+896 SVDEMRYERTDGAN

>member
-1 MAPWLARNAAPFPD
+1 
-15 ERKATHVAEAKK
+15 
-27 GKPGVFRW
+27 
-35 GGVLASRGRVVQAM
+35 M
-49 VFVAVSVATIAF
+49 VW
-61 AFAQLG
+61 
-67 LVGLG
+67 
-72 EPNEGMTYAVVQ
+72 
-84 LVPVAIAALLFGPLG
+84 
-99 GALLGLIAG
+99 
-108 AALLVHSHVQPLDF
+108 
-122 FEVYFITPVS
+122 
-132 SCVLLLAAG
+132 
-141 LVLGLLFAAVLRR
+141 LRR

-161 VAGIVAVCVV
+161 AAGIVAVCVV
-171 GAALVVFAFRGCVL
+171 GAALIVFAFRGCVL
-185 YELNVNGVLAGE
+185 YELSVNGALAGE

-226 DAVARYFGRAAAAR
+226 DAVARYFGHAAAAR

-277 GELMGS
+277 DELMGS
-283 EVSYLCNQIDE
+283 EVAYLCNQIDE

-319 DEAREFVGGPLSLS
+319 DEAREFVDGPLSLN

-379 VLSEYASTGEL
+379 ILSEYASEGRL
-390 VQLIYSDED
+390 VQLVYSDED
-399 MLDSSEE
+399 MLDPSEE

-413 VAYLRV
+413 IAYLRV

-468 IVADPIDR
+468 IVAD
-476 VNRALER
+476 
-483 IAEGDLATRTDEES
+483 
-497 SRELASLSEGVNA
+497 
-510 MTAALEKQFAQIKEG
+510 
-525 IKRELDAAATI
+525 
-536 QESALPR
+536 
-543 AFPPY
+543 
-548 PDIPRFDIYAGMQP
+548 
-562 AREVGGDFYDFFLI
+562 
-576 GDECDAKSGKLGFVV
+576 
-591 ADVSGKGVPAALFMM
+591 VSGKGVPAALFMM
-606 GAKTAIRGYMESG
+606 AAKTAIRGYMESG

-647 GVLDYALGRIVYV
+647 GVLDYATGTIAYV
-660 NAGHNAPLVWQRG
+660 NAGHNAPLLWQHG
-673 EWRQLEGKSGLP
+673 EWRQLTDKSGLP
-685 LGVFDGMPYRAFEC
+685 LGIFDGMPYKAFEC

-720 DDSLY
+720 DEALY
-725 GLDRLRALLDG
+725 GLDRLKALLDD
-736 NYDLHPRE
+736 NFDLHPRE
-744 LIELVRRDVAR
+744 LIELVRRDVMR

-767 MLALEFGVPPEV
+767 MLALEFDVPPEV
-779 TATIIVPADD
+779 TATITVPADD

-803 DRRLCPVRT
+803 DRRLCPVRA

-836 PDRPGEVRISYTY
+836 PDRPGEVRVSYTY

-860 ADEGVPFDPLARP
+860 EDEGIPFDPLSRP
-873 DVVAPKSIEDAQI
+873 DAVTPTSIEDVPI
-886 GGLGILMAKK
+886 GGLGILMAKR

>member
-1 MAPWLARNAAPFPD
+1 
-15 ERKATHVAEAKK
+15 
-27 GKPGVFRW
+27 
-35 GGVLASRGRVVQAM
+35 M
-49 VFVAVSVATIAF
+49 VR
-61 AFAQLG
+61 
-67 LVGLG
+67 
-72 EPNEGMTYAVVQ
+72 
-84 LVPVAIAALLFGPLG
+84 
-99 GALLGLIAG
+99 
-108 AALLVHSHVQPLDF
+108 
-122 FEVYFITPVS
+122 
-132 SCVLLLAAG
+132 
-141 LVLGLLFAAVLRR
+141 LRR

-161 VAGIVAVCVV
+161 AAGIVAVCVV
-171 GAALVVFAFRGCVL
+171 GAPLVVFAFRGCVL
-185 YELNVNGVLAGE
+185 YELSVNGALAGE

-226 DAVARYFGRAAAAR
+226 DAVARYFGHAAAAR

-277 GELMGS
+277 DELMGS
-283 EVSYLCNQIDE
+283 EPI
-294 NQERLEAFARIV
+294 
-306 GEGFVARDGSELS
+306 
-319 DEAREFVGGPLSLS
+319 
-333 RLLDGYT
+333 
-340 EEFDGMVAVVK
+340 
-351 DGTVLLTDTDQFKA
+351 
-365 GVSIDVFFGEGSEP
+365 
-379 VLSEYASTGEL
+379 LSEYASEGRL
-390 VQLIYSDED
+390 VQLVYSDED
-399 MLDSSEE
+399 MLDPSEE

-413 VAYLRV
+413 IAYLRV

-483 IAEGDLATRTDEES
+483 IAEGDLATRTDKGS
-497 SRELASLSEGVNA
+497 SRELASLSEGVNT
-510 MTAALEKQFAQIKEG
+510 MTVALEKQFSQIKEG
-525 IKRELDAAATI
+525 IKRELDAAAVI

-543 AFPPY
+543 AFPPF

-576 GDECDAKSGKLGFVV
+576 GDACNAESGKLGFVV
-591 ADVSGKGVPAALFMM
+591 ADVSGKGVPAAL
-606 GAKTAIRGYMESG
+606 
-619 MELGEAFENANRKL
+619 
-633 CAGNDS
+633 
-639 AMFVTAFA
+639 
-647 GVLDYALGRIVYV
+647 LDD
-660 NAGHNAPLVWQRG
+660 N
-673 EWRQLEGKSGLP
+673 
-685 LGVFDGMPYRAFEC
+685 F
-699 TCAIGDE
+699 
-706 LLLYTDG
+706 
-713 VTEAMDV
+713 
-720 DDSLY
+720 
-725 GLDRLRALLDG
+725 
-736 NYDLHPRE
+736 DLHPRE
-744 LIELVRRDVAR
+744 LIELVRRDVTR

-779 TATIIVPADD
+779 TATITVPAND
-789 RELPHVTEFVHTEL
+789 RELPHVTEFAHTEL
-803 DRRLCPVRT
+803 DRRLCLVRA

-836 PDRPGEVRISYTY
+836 PDRPGEVRVSYTY

-860 ADEGVPFDPLARP
+860 EDEGIPFDPLSRP
-873 DVVAPKSIEDAQI
+873 DAVTPTSIEDVPI
-886 GGLGILMAKK
+886 GDLGILMAKR

-910 VVTITKR
+910 AVTITKR